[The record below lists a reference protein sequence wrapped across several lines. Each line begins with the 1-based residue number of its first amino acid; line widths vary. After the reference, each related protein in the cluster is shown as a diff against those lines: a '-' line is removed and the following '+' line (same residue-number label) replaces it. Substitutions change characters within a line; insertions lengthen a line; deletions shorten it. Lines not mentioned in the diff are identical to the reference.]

1 MNLLGKKKPRAI
13 ERLPYRDLI
22 GHFQDLLNE
31 ATTEREDRRDFVT
44 LDDGTAEFGW
54 VLYERAVMRD
64 EVNRLRQAKGLDPV
78 DDYVLLRVESQASG
92 HIDYVLKYAI
102 GCADLV
108 LGQGSWSD

>member
-1 MNLLGKKKPRAI
+1 MNLLGKKRPRAI

-31 ATTEREDRRDFVT
+31 ATKERKDRRDFVT
-44 LDDGTAEFGW
+44 LDGGTAEFGW
-54 VLYERAVMRD
+54 VLYERDVMRD
-64 EVNRLRQAKGLDPV
+64 EVNRLRQARGLNPV
-78 DDYVLLRVESQASG
+78 DDFTIIRVEMQASG

-108 LGQGSWSD
+108 LAKN